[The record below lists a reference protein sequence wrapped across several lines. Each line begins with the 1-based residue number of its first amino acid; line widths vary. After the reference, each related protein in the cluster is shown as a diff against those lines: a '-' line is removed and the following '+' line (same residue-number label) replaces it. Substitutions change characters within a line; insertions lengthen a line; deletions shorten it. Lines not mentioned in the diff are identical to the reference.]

1 MSSRGPDPKELRASL
16 VDSGWSVTPPPA
28 EALEVRAPNGSELLP
43 EDPATRRLPSYD
55 DPAQAPVVTQIDPD
69 IQERLRAMQRASLI
83 DAGKLDTTIANVT
96 LAVGLAALAGG
107 IVLVLT
113 SGPTSEPSVAL
124 APGVGGAQLV
134 GKF

>member
-1 MSSRGPDPKELRASL
+1 VRTGSKGARIAGFVIGGVGIASLGTSGVFFGLRASKISHL
-16 VDSGWSVTPPPA
+16 DGLCP
-28 EALEVRAPNGSELLP
+28 
-43 EDPATRRLPSYD
+43 DHQCPAT
-55 DPAQAPVVTQIDPD
+55 AQPD
-69 IQERLRAMQRASLI
+69 I

-96 LAVGLAALAGG
+96 LAVGIAALAGG